1 MSDSNRVQLSY
12 IKETTWGV
20 TPATA
25 PPIEIRMTG
34 ESLTYDLSNTTSA
47 EIRSDRQVS
56 DLIQSGA
63 SMTGGFNFEFSYA
76 SFDDFIA
83 GALWSTWS
91 AKLETTS
98 TAISVATASSL
109 NKFVTSV
116 ATDISGI
123 VAGQWI
129 KTSGFAAATNNGY
142 FLVTS
147 VATLALTVSTA
158 LQKVTAG
165 ATVTLQARYIRNGVT
180 ENSFSVERN
189 HTDLSNVHFIYT
201 GLVCNSMS
209 LSLNA
214 QNIATGSFDFVGK
227 ASTVSTGAMSSGT
240 MVGAN
245 DNTAFNAISNVANIL
260 ENGVAIAS
268 CLMQSFDFSLGNNVR
283 GLTSIGFAGNCDIGV
298 GQIDVTGTLNAYFK
312 DTALYTKYINGTET
326 SISFRLT
333 DIDGNSYIFTFPRI
347 KFESDK
353 QNAGSSNQDIVEN
366 IGWRAIRHL
375 TYGCT
380 IQIDKFDA

>member
-25 PPIEIRMTG
+25 PPTEIRMTG
-34 ESLTYDLSNTTSA
+34 ESLTYDISNTTSA

-76 SFDDFIA
+76 SFDDFLA

-91 AKLETTS
+91 TKISTTS

-123 VAGQWI
+123 VVCQWI
-129 KTSGFAAATNNGY
+129 KTSGFAAATNNG
-142 FLVTS
+142 FFQVTARG
-147 VATLALTVSTA
+147 ATSLTVGTS
-158 LQKVTAG
+158 LKKVTAG
-165 ATVTLQARYIRNGVT
+165 ASVTLQARYIRNGVT

-209 LSLNA
+209 MSLNA
-214 QNIATGSFDFVGK
+214 QNIITGSFDFVGK
-227 ASTVSTGAMSSGT
+227 ASTVSASAMTTGT

-245 DNTAFNAISNVANIL
+245 DNTPFNAISNVANIL
-260 ENGVAIAS
+260 EGGTAIAS
-268 CLMQSFDFSLGNNVR
+268 CLMQSLDFSLANNVR

-326 SISFRLT
+326 SISYRVT

>member
-91 AKLETTS
+91 AKKTTTS

>member
-25 PPIEIRMTG
+25 PPTEIRMTG
-34 ESLTYDLSNTTSA
+34 ESLTYDISNTTSA

-91 AKLETTS
+91 AKISTTS

-123 VAGQWI
+123 VVGQWI

-142 FLVTS
+142 FQVTA
-147 VATLALTVSTA
+147 VATTSLTVGTA

>member
-91 AKLETTS
+91 AKKLTTS

-116 ATDISGI
+116 ATDIAGI
-123 VAGQWI
+123 VVGQWI
-129 KTSGFAAATNNGY
+129 KTSGFAAATNNG
-142 FLVTS
+142 FFQVTA
-147 VATLALTVSTA
+147 VATTSLTVGTA
-158 LQKVTAG
+158 LKKVTAG
-165 ATVTLQARYIRNGVT
+165 ATVTLQARYIRNGTT
-180 ENSFSVERN
+180 ENSFSIERN

-227 ASTVSTGAMSSGT
+227 ASTVSTSAMSSGT

-245 DNTAFNAISNVANIL
+245 DNTAFNAISNVANLL

>member
-76 SFDDFIA
+76 SFDDFLA

-91 AKLETTS
+91 AKKATTS

-116 ATDISGI
+116 ATDIAGI
-123 VAGQWI
+123 VVGQWI

-142 FLVTS
+142 FQVTA
-147 VATLALTVSTA
+147 VATTALTVGTA

-165 ATVTLQARYIRNGVT
+165 ATVTLQARYLRNGTT

-189 HTDLSNVHFIYT
+189 HTDLTNIHFIYT

-209 LSLNA
+209 MSLNA
-214 QNIATGSFDFVGK
+214 QNIITGSFDFVGK
-227 ASTVSTGAMSSGT
+227 ASTVSTGAMTSGT

-245 DNTAFNAISNVANIL
+245 DNTPFNAISNVANIL
-260 ENGVAIAS
+260 EGGTAIAS
-268 CLMQSFDFSLGNNVR
+268 CLMQSLDFSLANNVR

-326 SISFRLT
+326 SISYRVT

>member
-76 SFDDFIA
+76 SFDDFLA

-91 AKLETTS
+91 TKISTTS

-116 ATDISGI
+116 ATDIAGI
-123 VAGQWI
+123 VVGQWI

-142 FLVTS
+142 FQVTA
-147 VATLALTVSTA
+147 VATTTLTVGTA

-165 ATVTLQARYIRNGVT
+165 ATVTLQARYLRNGVT

-209 LSLNA
+209 MSLNA
-214 QNIATGSFDFVGK
+214 QNIITGSFDFVGK
-227 ASTVSTGAMSSGT
+227 ASTVSTGAMTSGT

-245 DNTAFNAISNVANIL
+245 DNTPFNAISNVANIL
-260 ENGVAIAS
+260 EGGTAIAS
-268 CLMQSFDFSLGNNVR
+268 CLMQSLDFSLANNVR

-326 SISFRLT
+326 SISYRVT

>member
-76 SFDDFIA
+76 SFDDFLA

-91 AKLETTS
+91 AKKATTS

>member
-25 PPIEIRMTG
+25 PPTEIRMTG

-76 SFDDFIA
+76 SFDDFLA

-209 LSLNA
+209 MSLNA
-214 QNIATGSFDFVGK
+214 QNIITGSFDFVGK
-227 ASTVSTGAMSSGT
+227 ASTVSASAMTTGT

-245 DNTAFNAISNVANIL
+245 DNTPFNAISNVANIL
-260 ENGVAIAS
+260 EGGTAIAS
-268 CLMQSFDFSLGNNVR
+268 CLMQSLDFSLANNVR

-326 SISFRLT
+326 SISYRVT

>member
-91 AKLETTS
+91 TKISTTS

-123 VAGQWI
+123 VVGQWI
-129 KTSGFAAATNNGY
+129 KTSGFAAATNNG
-142 FLVTS
+142 FFQVTARG
-147 VATLALTVSTA
+147 ATSLTVGTS
-158 LQKVTAG
+158 LKKVTAG
-165 ATVTLQARYIRNGVT
+165 ASVTVQARYIRNGTT
-180 ENSFSVERN
+180 ENSFSIERN

-214 QNIATGSFDFVGK
+214 QNIVTGSYDFIGK
-227 ASTVSTGAMSSGT
+227 AATVSASAMTSGT

-245 DNTAFNAISNVANIL
+245 DNTPFNAVSNVANVL
-260 ENGVAIAS
+260 ENGAAVAS
-268 CLMQSFDFSLGNNVR
+268 CFMQSLDFSLANNVR
-283 GLTSIGFAGNCDIGV
+283 GLTSIGTIGNCDIGV
-298 GQIDVTGTLNAYFK
+298 GQVDVTGTLNAYFK

-326 SISFRLT
+326 AISFRLT
-333 DIDGNSYIFTFPRI
+333 DIDGNSYVFTFPRI

>member
-25 PPIEIRMTG
+25 PPTEIRMTG

-76 SFDDFIA
+76 SFDDFLA

-91 AKLETTS
+91 TKISTTS

-123 VAGQWI
+123 VVGQWI

-142 FLVTS
+142 FQVTA
-147 VATLALTVSTA
+147 VATTSLTVGTA

>member
-1 MSDSNRVQLSY
+1 
-12 IKETTWGV
+12 
-20 TPATA
+20 
-25 PPIEIRMTG
+25 
-34 ESLTYDLSNTTSA
+34 
-47 EIRSDRQVS
+47 
-56 DLIQSGA
+56 
-63 SMTGGFNFEFSYA
+63 
-76 SFDDFIA
+76 
-83 GALWSTWS
+83 
-91 AKLETTS
+91 
-98 TAISVATASSL
+98 
-109 NKFVTSV
+109 
-116 ATDISGI
+116 
-123 VAGQWI
+123 
-129 KTSGFAAATNNGY
+129 
-142 FLVTS
+142 
-147 VATLALTVSTA
+147 
-158 LQKVTAG
+158 
-165 ATVTLQARYIRNGVT
+165 
-180 ENSFSVERN
+180 
-189 HTDLSNVHFIYT
+189 
-201 GLVCNSMS
+201 
-209 LSLNA
+209 
-214 QNIATGSFDFVGK
+214 
-227 ASTVSTGAMSSGT
+227 

-268 CLMQSFDFSLGNNVR
+268 CLMQSFYFSLGNNVR